1 MRDQGPS
8 ASLRA
13 GNKARAA
20 SSERETLSDIT
31 FERVVNFRD
40 FGGCPT
46 DDGGRVRRGVLYR
59 SAHLGEATDADLAL
73 LEQLGV
79 GLVID
84 FRGPSDKEQE
94 GHNRLPAGVRELP
107 IPMYDPARGN
117 DPRVVL
123 YSAPPE
129 EVARVYPPGRALE
142 QMVAASESFV
152 ANADRARQYGEMLRA
167 IIEEDGAPIL
177 IHCSAGKD
185 RTGWGAAVVHLAL
198 GVPQEHIV
206 ADYMLS
212 NSFRRNR
219 AERLEELER
228 AGLDP
233 ELLAPFF
240 GVHENYINQ
249 SFLAVDHHY
258 GSVAQ
263 YLRDG
268 LGIEDALIERFR
280 GVMIDR

>member
-1 MRDQGPS
+1 MGDV
-8 ASLRA
+8 
-13 GNKARAA
+13 K
-20 SSERETLSDIT
+20 

-40 FGGCPT
+40 FGGGPT
-46 DDGGRVRRGVLYR
+46 ADGGQVRRGVLYR
-59 SAHLGEATDADLAL
+59 SAHFGEATDGDIAL

-79 GLVID
+79 RLVID

-94 GHNRLPAGVRELP
+94 GHNRLPAGVREML

-129 EVARVYPPGRALE
+129 EVARVYPPGRAFEAMLG
-142 QMVAASESFV
+142 ASESFV
-152 ANADRARQYGEMLRA
+152 ANPERVRQYGEMLRA
-167 IIEEDGAPIL
+167 IIDADGLPIL

-198 GVPQEHIV
+198 GVPREHIV

-219 AERLEELER
+219 ATRLDELER

-240 GVHENYINQ
+240 GVHENYINS
-249 SFLAVDHHY
+249 SFDTVDRLY
-258 GSVAQ
+258 GGVEQ

-268 LGIEDALIERFR
+268 LGVDDDSLRRFR
-280 GVMIDR
+280 GVMIER

>member
-1 MRDQGPS
+1 M
-8 ASLRA
+8 
-13 GNKARAA
+13 
-20 SSERETLSDIT
+20 SDSG
-31 FERVVNFRD
+31 FEQVVNFRD

-46 DDGGRVRRGVLYR
+46 ADGGRVRRGVLYR
-59 SAHLGEATDADLAL
+59 SAHFGEATDGDLAL
-73 LEQLGV
+73 LERLGV
-79 GLVID
+79 QLVID

-94 GHNRLPAGVRELP
+94 GHNRLPSGVREVL

-129 EVARVYPPGRALE
+129 EVARVYPPGRAFE
-142 QMVAASESFV
+142 AMKSASESFV
-152 ANADRARQYGEMLRA
+152 ASGDRAQQYGDMLRA
-167 IIEEDGAPIL
+167 IIEADGSPIL

-185 RTGWGAAVVHLAL
+185 RTGWGAAIVHLAL
-198 GVPQEHIV
+198 GVPREHIV

-212 NSFRRNR
+212 NTYRRNR
-219 AERLEELER
+219 AARLDELER

-240 GVHENYINQ
+240 GVHEDYINQ
-249 SFLAVDHHY
+249 SFIAVDRHY
-258 GSVAQ
+258 GGVEP

-268 LGIEDALIERFR
+268 LGVDDASIERFR
-280 GVMIDR
+280 GVMIER

>member
-1 MRDQGPS
+1 M
-8 ASLRA
+8 
-13 GNKARAA
+13 
-20 SSERETLSDIT
+20 TDII

-46 DDGGRVRRGVLYR
+46 DDGGRVRRGVLFR
-59 SAHLGEATDADLAL
+59 GAHFGEATDADLAL
-73 LEQLGV
+73 LERLGV
-79 GLVID
+79 RLVID
-84 FRGPSDKEQE
+84 FRGPGDKAEE
-94 GHNRLPAGVRELP
+94 GHNRLPTGVRELC
-107 IPMYDPARGN
+107 IPMFDPARGN

-129 EVARVYPPGRALE
+129 EVARVYPPGRAFE

-167 IIEEDGAPIL
+167 IIEADGAPVV

-185 RTGWGAAVVHLAL
+185 RTGWGAAVIHLAL
-198 GVPQEHIV
+198 GVPREHIV

-212 NSFRRNR
+212 NSFRRAR
-219 AERLEELER
+219 AQRLEELER

-240 GVHENYINQ
+240 GVHESYINK
-249 SFLAVDHHY
+249 SFEVVDRLH
-258 GSVAQ
+258 G
-263 YLRDG
+263 
-268 LGIEDALIERFR
+268 GIEGYIRDALGVDARSLTRFREVMIER
-280 GVMIDR
+280 

>member
-1 MRDQGPS
+1 M
-8 ASLRA
+8 
-13 GNKARAA
+13 
-20 SSERETLSDIT
+20 SDAT

-46 DDGGRVRRGVLYR
+46 DDGGRVRRGVLFR
-59 SAHLGEATDADLAL
+59 SAHFGEATEGDIAL
-73 LEQLGV
+73 LERLGV

-84 FRGPSDKEQE
+84 FRGPGDKEEE
-94 GHNRLPAGVRELP
+94 GHNRLPAGVRELL
-107 IPMYDPARGN
+107 IPMYDPSRGN
-117 DPRVVL
+117 DPRLVL

-129 EVARVYPPGRALE
+129 EVARVYPPGRAFE
-142 QMVAASESFV
+142 AMVAASESFV
-152 ANADRARQYGEMLRA
+152 ANADRVRQYGEMLRA
-167 IIEEDGAPIL
+167 IIDADGSPIL

-198 GVPQEHIV
+198 GVPREHIV

-212 NSFRRNR
+212 NTYRRGR
-219 AERLEELER
+219 MARLEELER
-228 AGLDP
+228 AGFDA

-249 SFLAVDHHY
+249 SFDAVDRHF
-258 GSVAQ
+258 GGVDT

-268 LGIEDALIERFR
+268 LGVDDESIRRFRQVMIER
-280 GVMIDR
+280 

>member
-1 MRDQGPS
+1 MATGGDV
-8 ASLRA
+8 
-13 GNKARAA
+13 K
-20 SSERETLSDIT
+20 
-31 FERVVNFRD
+31 FEQVVNFRD

-46 DDGGRVRRGVLYR
+46 ADGGRVRRGVLFR
-59 SAHLGEATDADLAL
+59 SAHFGEATEGDLAL
-73 LEQLGV
+73 LQRLGV
-79 GLVID
+79 SLVID

-94 GHNRLPAGVRELP
+94 GHNRLPAGVREVL

-129 EVARVYPPGRALE
+129 EVARVYPPGRAFE
-142 QMVAASESFV
+142 AMVSASESFV
-152 ANADRARQYGEMLRA
+152 ANAERARQYGEMLQA
-167 IIEEDGAPIL
+167 IIDADGAPIL

-198 GVPQEHIV
+198 GVPREHIV

-212 NSFRRNR
+212 NSYRRNR
-219 AERLEELER
+219 AARLDELER

-249 SFLAVDHHY
+249 SFATVDRLY
-258 GSVAQ
+258 GGVDQ

-268 LGIEDALIERFR
+268 LGVDDESIERFH
-280 GVMIDR
+280 GVMIER

>member
-1 MRDQGPS
+1 M
-8 ASLRA
+8 
-13 GNKARAA
+13 
-20 SSERETLSDIT
+20 SDVK
-31 FERVVNFRD
+31 FEQVVNFRD

-46 DDGGRVRRGVLYR
+46 ADGGLVRRGVLYR
-59 SAHLGEATDADLAL
+59 SAHFGEATDGDLAL

-79 GLVID
+79 RLVID

-94 GHNRLPAGVRELP
+94 GHNRLPAGVRELL
-107 IPMYDPARGN
+107 IPMFDPARGN

-129 EVARVYPPGRALE
+129 EVARAYPPGRAFEAMLG
-142 QMVAASESFV
+142 ASQSFV
-152 ANADRARQYGEMLRA
+152 ANPERVRQYGEMLRA
-167 IIEEDGAPIL
+167 IIAADGSPIL

-198 GVPQEHIV
+198 GVPREHIV

-212 NSFRRNR
+212 NSYRRNR
-219 AERLEELER
+219 AARLDELER

-240 GVHENYINQ
+240 GVHENYINS
-249 SFLAVDHHY
+249 SFDAVDRLY
-258 GSVAQ
+258 GGVDK

-268 LGIEDALIERFR
+268 LGIDDDSLERFR
-280 GVMIDR
+280 DVMIER

>member
-1 MRDQGPS
+1 M
-8 ASLRA
+8 
-13 GNKARAA
+13 
-20 SSERETLSDIT
+20 SDIS
-31 FERVVNFRD
+31 FEQVVNFRD

-46 DDGGRVRRGVLYR
+46 ADGGRVRRGVLYR
-59 SAHLGEATDADLAL
+59 SAHFGEATEGDLAL
-73 LEQLGV
+73 LERLGV
-79 GLVID
+79 ALVID
-84 FRGPSDKEQE
+84 FRGPGDKEQE
-94 GHNRLPAGVRELP
+94 GHNRLPAGVREMF

-129 EVARVYPPGRALE
+129 EVARVYPPGRAFE

-152 ANADRARQYGEMLRA
+152 ANADRAQQYGEMLRA
-167 IIEEDGAPIL
+167 IIEADGSPIL

-185 RTGWGAAVVHLAL
+185 RTGWGAAIVHLAL
-198 GVPQEHIV
+198 GVAQEHIV

-212 NSFRRNR
+212 NSYRRNR
-219 AERLEELER
+219 AARLEELER

-240 GVHENYINQ
+240 TVHENYIHQ
-249 SFLAVDHHY
+249 SFLAVERHY
-258 GSVAQ
+258 GSVEQ

-268 LGIEDALIERFR
+268 LGVDDTSIERFR
-280 GVMIDR
+280 HVMIER

>member
-1 MRDQGPS
+1 M
-8 ASLRA
+8 
-13 GNKARAA
+13 
-20 SSERETLSDIT
+20 SDVS
-31 FERVVNFRD
+31 FEGVVNFRD

-46 DDGGRVRRGVLYR
+46 ADGGRVRRGVLYR
-59 SAHLGEATDADLAL
+59 SAHFGEATDADLAL
-73 LEQLGV
+73 LERLGV
-79 GLVID
+79 SLVID
-84 FRGPSDKEQE
+84 FRGPADKEQE
-94 GHNRLPAGVRELP
+94 GHNRLPPGVREML

-129 EVARVYPPGRALE
+129 EVARVYPPGRAFE
-142 QMVAASESFV
+142 AMVGASESFV
-152 ANADRARQYGEMLRA
+152 ASADRAAQYGDMLRA
-167 IIEEDGAPIL
+167 IIDADGSPIL

-198 GVPQEHIV
+198 GVPREHIV

-212 NSFRRNR
+212 NTYRRNR
-219 AERLEELER
+219 AARLEELEQ

-249 SFLAVDHHY
+249 SFDAVDRLY
-258 GSVAQ
+258 GGVEQ

-268 LGIEDALIERFR
+268 LGVDDASIRRFRDAMIER
-280 GVMIDR
+280 